1 MGASND
7 ADELMELERQAATP
21 VAVDIN
27 GFNPHA
33 SIPYGLTTPQLLAAM
48 NEFLNFLRFVNE
60 QLLTKGMV
68 RLESLLMPANFSSVV
83 SEFMNTS
90 IPKHCPTLVKN
101 TYHNG
106 HPDLLPANTYP
117 GNSVQYGHNGIEVKA
132 SRYLS
137 GWQGHNAEESWL
149 MVFVFDCNRPRDTIQ
164 GTKPR
169 PFSFVKVVG
178 AQLEESDW
186 KFAGRSATSRRTI
199 TATVQKI
206 GYQKMEANWI
216 YRAPDREGLW
226 ASEEPEEE
234 EGETHG

>member
-1 MGASND
+1 MGSQDDLVA
-7 ADELMELERQAATP
+7 LERQAVTPMPIDAT
-21 VAVDIN
+21 
-27 GFNPHA
+27 GFNPKA
-33 SIPYGLTTPQLLAAM
+33 EIPHGLTTSQLHEAM
-48 NEFLNFLRFVNE
+48 NEFQNFLRFVNE
-60 QLLTKGMV
+60 QLLSKGMV

-117 GNSVQYGHNGIEVKA
+117 KDSVQYGHTGIEVKA
-132 SRYLS
+132 SRYLR

-149 MVFVFDCNRPRDTIQ
+149 MVFVFDCNRPRDTAQ
-164 GTKPR
+164 GVKPR

-199 TATVQKI
+199 TATVTPT
-206 GYQKMEANWI
+206 GYAKMEANWL
-216 YRAPDREGLW
+216 YRTPSTTGLW
-226 ASEEPEEE
+226 APEEPEEE
-234 EGETHG
+234 DETLG

>member
-1 MGASND
+1 MGSQDDLVA
-7 ADELMELERQAATP
+7 LERQAVIP
-21 VAVDIN
+21 VPVD
-27 GFNPHA
+27 GGSFNPNA
-33 SIPYGLTTPQLLAAM
+33 VIPYGLTTTQLDAAM

-60 QLLTKGMV
+60 QLLSKGMV

-90 IPKHCPTLVKN
+90 IPKHCPSLVKN

-117 GNSVQYGHNGIEVKA
+117 RDSVQYGHTGIEVKA
-132 SRYLS
+132 SRYLR

-149 MVFVFDCNRPRDTIQ
+149 MVFVFDCNRPRDTAQ
-164 GTKPR
+164 GVSPR

-199 TATVQKI
+199 TATVTPT
-206 GYQKMEANWI
+206 GYAKMEANWL
-216 YRAPDREGLW
+216 YRATNVLPEAATEPDD
-226 ASEEPEEE
+226 
-234 EGETHG
+234 EGESGA